1 MEILVGGAPY
11 SIEAQTR
18 ATMKSMIAIPKDLCD
33 GERVKVIK
41 TLLPQFKSKFTDV
54 VNTLQEETQVLVVII
69 DSSDEVA
76 NLVKIC
82 IQAQYIHIRTVSSK
96 HLFSFVTFD
105 SFLAVIGRK

>member
-1 MEILVGGAPY
+1 MVGGAPY

-41 TLLPQFKSKFTDV
+41 ILLPQFRSEFTGV
-54 VNTLQEETQVLVVII
+54 VNTLQEEKQVLVVII

-82 IQAQYIHIRTVSSK
+82 IQAQYIYGQEAPSTSLAWL
-96 HLFSFVTFD
+96 HLIPSWLIWVEM
-105 SFLAVIGRK
+105 SVLV